1 MACPL
6 LDSPQNLLRR
16 VSRRALEG
24 VIMSN
29 LLIVD
34 DEPNDLNALRRMC
47 QNNAI
52 LPAIPDPSIT
62 TFTSP
67 MQAVKYVS
75 EHRVDLVISDYRMPD
90 MDGAAFLTRVKEL
103 QPDAARIIL
112 SACTDM
118 DGIIRAINHAG
129 IFRFV
134 SKPWCDHDLKTAIL
148 EVLAH
153 RKLLI
158 ENRRLADEVRSQR
171 GVISRQQLELERLEM
186 ESPGITQVHW
196 TDDGGVM
203 LQD

>member
-1 MACPL
+1 
-6 LDSPQNLLRR
+6 
-16 VSRRALEG
+16 
-24 VIMSN
+24 MSN

-34 DEPNDLNALRRMC
+34 DEPNVLNALRRMC
-47 QNNAI
+47 QNSAI
-52 LPAIPDPSIT
+52 APAIPDPSIT

-67 MQAVKYVS
+67 LQAVKYVS
-75 EHRVDLVISDYRMPD
+75 EHRVDLVISDYRMPE
-90 MDGAAFLTRVKEL
+90 MDGAVFLTRVKEL
-103 QPDAARIIL
+103 QPDSARIIL

-118 DGIIRAINHAG
+118 DGIVRAVNHAG

-134 SKPWCDHDLKTAIL
+134 SKPWSDHDLKTTIL

-153 RKLLI
+153 RNLLI

-186 ESPGITQVHW
+186 ESPGITQVNW
-196 TDDGGVM
+196 SDDGGVM

>member
-16 VSRRALEG
+16 VSGRALEG

-34 DEPNDLNALRRMC
+34 DEPNVLNALRRMC

-75 EHRVDLVISDYRMPD
+75 EHRVDLVISITGCPTWT
-90 MDGAAFLTRVKEL
+90 G
-103 QPDAARIIL
+103 
-112 SACTDM
+112 
-118 DGIIRAINHAG
+118 
-129 IFRFV
+129 
-134 SKPWCDHDLKTAIL
+134 
-148 EVLAH
+148 
-153 RKLLI
+153 
-158 ENRRLADEVRSQR
+158 RRS
-171 GVISRQQLELERLEM
+171 
-186 ESPGITQVHW
+186 
-196 TDDGGVM
+196 
-203 LQD
+203 

>member
-1 MACPL
+1 
-6 LDSPQNLLRR
+6 
-16 VSRRALEG
+16 
-24 VIMSN
+24 MSN

>member
-1 MACPL
+1 M
-6 LDSPQNLLRR
+6 
-16 VSRRALEG
+16 VSISRDDAVLSRAIDG
-24 VIMSN
+24 DDAMSN

-34 DEPNDLNALRRMC
+34 DEPNVLNALRRLC
-47 QNNAI
+47 QNSAI
-52 LPAIPDPSIT
+52 LPALPDPSVT

-67 MQAVKYVS
+67 LAALKHVVDHK
-75 EHRVDLVISDYRMPD
+75 VDLVISDYRMPD
-90 MDGAAFLTRVKEL
+90 MDGAVFLTRVKEL

-134 SKPWCDHDLKTAIL
+134 SKPWSDHDLKAAIIN
-148 EVLAH
+148 VLAH
-153 RKLLI
+153 RNLLL

-171 GVISRQQLELERLEM
+171 GVISRQQLELERLEI

-196 TDDGGVM
+196 SEDGGVL

>member
-1 MACPL
+1 
-6 LDSPQNLLRR
+6 
-16 VSRRALEG
+16 
-24 VIMSN
+24 MSN

-34 DEPNDLNALRRMC
+34 DEPNVLSALRRLC
-47 QNNAI
+47 QNSAI
-52 LPAIPDPSIT
+52 PPALPDPSVT

-67 MQAVKYVS
+67 LAALAHVAK
-75 EHRVDLVISDYRMPD
+75 HKIDLVISDYRMPE
-90 MDGAAFLTRVKEL
+90 MDGAVFLTRVKEV

-134 SKPWCDHDLKTAIL
+134 SKPWSDHDLKAAII

-153 RKLLI
+153 RNLLI
-158 ENRRLADEVRSQR
+158 ENRRLADELRSQR
-171 GVISRQQLELERLEM
+171 GTISRQQLELERLEM
-186 ESPGITQVHW
+186 ESPGITRVRW
-196 TDDGGVM
+196 SEDGGVL

>member
-1 MACPL
+1 
-6 LDSPQNLLRR
+6 
-16 VSRRALEG
+16 
-24 VIMSN
+24 MSN

-34 DEPNDLNALRRMC
+34 DEPNVLNALRRMC

-90 MDGAAFLTRVKEL
+90 MDGAAFLTRVREL
-103 QPDAARIIL
+103 QPDTARIIL

-118 DGIIRAINHAG
+118 DGIVRAINHAG

-134 SKPWCDHDLKTAIL
+134 SKPWSDHDLKVSIL

-158 ENRRLADEVRSQR
+158 ENRRLADEVRISLETAR
-171 GVISRQQLELERLEM
+171 IPVSLAPDLLAHPLDDSIYDLLTDHYGV
-186 ESPGITQVHW
+186 TCV
-196 TDDGGVM
+196 
-203 LQD
+203 